1 MQCNAMGGE
10 ARKGKA
16 MQAMQS
22 KVIAMQVM
30 QVIQGNTRQCKAM
43 QVMHVMQGI
52 PSGAEGN
59 ARGWIRFQENS
70 STEVYSIKY
79 DCKYK
84 GTINYKY
91 KYDAP

>member
-1 MQCNAMGGE
+1 
-10 ARKGKA
+10 
-16 MQAMQS
+16 
-22 KVIAMQVM
+22 MQVM
-30 QVIQGNTRQCKAM
+30 Q
-43 QVMHVMQGI
+43 VMQGI

-59 ARGWIRFQENS
+59 ARGWIWFQENS

-91 KYDAP
+91 KYNAP